1 MLQFTQIKETCIYV
15 KNLRKTMQFYQDLLG
30 FEMISYVKESHIF
43 FKVGS
48 SVLLCFL
55 NKSTRFQE
63 NSPRHHGF
71 GNLHLAFEAPE
82 FEYESLI
89 QQVMDLDIEIKHNQV
104 WDNGKRSFYF
114 NDPDGHLLEV
124 TEFGLWDN

>member
-1 MLQFTQIKETCIYV
+1 MLQLTQIKETCIYV
-15 KNLRKTMQFYQDLLG
+15 KNLRKTMQFYQDMLG

-43 FKVGS
+43 FKVGT

-63 NSPRHHGF
+63 HLPKHYGY
-71 GNLHLAFEAPE
+71 GKLHLAFEAPE
-82 FEYESLI
+82 DEFDNLLA
-89 QQVMDLDIEIKHNQV
+89 QVKDLEIEITHQHT

-114 NDPDGHLLEV
+114 DDPDGHSLEIV
-124 TEFGLWDN
+124 EPGMWD